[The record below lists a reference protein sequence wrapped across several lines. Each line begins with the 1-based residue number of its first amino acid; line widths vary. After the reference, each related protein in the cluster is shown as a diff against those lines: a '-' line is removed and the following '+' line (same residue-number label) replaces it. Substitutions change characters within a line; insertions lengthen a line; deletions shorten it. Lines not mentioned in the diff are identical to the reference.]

1 MRIVINS
8 LSDNAGE
15 KEAFE
20 KVIKQ
25 ILTNGRNIENL
36 EFDIH
41 DMHLTIEKLKEGRDK
56 QLEQIDT
63 LKLMKKQVEELRR
76 EVNSNILSNSEI
88 VAEIM
93 TETLSKLGFNRKFV
107 EGKINEI
114 ESFTNFRR
122 RNGFFKSSEQE
133 QVYSK
138 LGEIEKYLNQFPDL
152 ENEKLKEFCNLHAKK
167 MFTTSFDEARETLN
181 DFKLSNSALN
191 ELSSKKINNSNELK
205 STPKPKM

>member
-1 MRIVINS
+1 MRIVIHS